1 MCCLTYTFILPISWL
16 SVTPVD
22 TVKRL
27 MLGHWVNA
35 TPNSRGH
42 WAGCEQLSK
51 MFCLCSSLSSV
62 YHKLNVCNAAV
73 HTLHEHGR
81 MPQEK
86 SILTLWSPLTQLC
99 FCLFASDYPFFW
111 FLFWYL
117 YQPTPYSSPI
127 SCLTNILLSLT
138 LYTNFTSQFP
148 VAHLHS
154 ISQFFEHWLSL
165 TLHFSPDWY
174 LALFYSSF
182 FVQLTLLSS
191 HSNFLLPSDIPPGA
205 LWLLPC
211 LQSLCHIHWLVLLPK
226 GFEPQ
231 VSTLL
236 AWWGNVHLTYLEI
249 IHWHA
254 SHPSRAQQ
262 QLQQRRSCQL
272 QSWLTSC
279 TQRKELCKQTASHG
293 MKQHRLLLEKNILG
307 D

>member
-127 SCLTNILLSLT
+127 SWFCFPSLSIPISHHYSHIVCALAFYFSIFWALAESGSTFLSWLISGPFLFKFLCSTYCPIISFKFLITFWFFLVSNHFATSLGWFSCQKALSL
-138 LYTNFTSQFP
+138 
-148 VAHLHS
+148 
-154 ISQFFEHWLSL
+154 
-165 TLHFSPDWY
+165 
-174 LALFYSSF
+174 
-182 FVQLTLLSS
+182 
-191 HSNFLLPSDIPPGA
+191 
-205 LWLLPC
+205 
-211 LQSLCHIHWLVLLPK
+211 K
-226 GFEPQ
+226 
-231 VSTLL
+231 
-236 AWWGNVHLTYLEI
+236 
-249 IHWHA
+249 
-254 SHPSRAQQ
+254 
-262 QLQQRRSCQL
+262 
-272 QSWLTSC
+272 
-279 TQRKELCKQTASHG
+279 
-293 MKQHRLLLEKNILG
+293 
-307 D
+307 